1 MKIIVAGCGNVGTNV
16 VKSLAREGHS
26 ITAIDVSEDKLEEVA
41 DYYDATGVNGSA
53 SLLETLRDAEADKA
67 DLFIA
72 SMTSDEM
79 NIMCCNLAK
88 YVGAKATAARL
99 RNPDYSAQ
107 AEDMMKALSLDFY
120 VNPEYELACEIA
132 RKLKYPGA
140 DGVEDIVR
148 GKAELITVTL
158 PESCPLVGKKLMEVM
173 SVSRAQGLVCVVERG
188 DKVLIPRG
196 NFVFDAGDK
205 ISFAATPKN
214 SEILLHDIGLYR
226 TPPSNIVIVG
236 CGATAHY
243 LAEALVKM
251 NMHVKIMHS
260 SQAECEKLKLELPD
274 SITVAHG
281 KATEEEIFEEEGL
294 AKADAIILLNDND
307 EENILISLF
316 ARTYKIPI
324 IITKVKNETNRKLLQ
339 EVNMGTVMSP
349 DRTAATILIK
359 YARALSV
366 SGKRS
371 KLIKLYNIDDKAE
384 AVTFNVGEEK
394 RIAGKKVREIA
405 FKKSILCACIV
416 RGGDIIIPY
425 GDTEVKSGD
434 LIMLVSADK
443 RLTTLEEALER

>member
-1 MKIIVAGCGNVGTNV
+1 
-16 VKSLAREGHS
+16 
-26 ITAIDVSEDKLEEVA
+26 
-41 DYYDATGVNGSA
+41 
-53 SLLETLRDAEADKA
+53 
-67 DLFIA
+67 
-72 SMTSDEM
+72 
-79 NIMCCNLAK
+79 
-88 YVGAKATAARL
+88 
-99 RNPDYSAQ
+99 
-107 AEDMMKALSLDFY
+107 
-120 VNPEYELACEIA
+120 
-132 RKLKYPGA
+132 
-140 DGVEDIVR
+140 
-148 GKAELITVTL
+148 
-158 PESCPLVGKKLMEVM
+158 
-173 SVSRAQGLVCVVERG
+173 
-188 DKVLIPRG
+188 
-196 NFVFDAGDK
+196 
-205 ISFAATPKN
+205 
-214 SEILLHDIGLYR
+214 
-226 TPPSNIVIVG
+226 
-236 CGATAHY
+236 
-243 LAEALVKM
+243 
-251 NMHVKIMHS
+251 MHVKIMHS

-274 SITVAHG
+274 SITVVHG

-443 RLTTLEEALER
+443 KLTTLEEALER

>member
-1 MKIIVAGCGNVGTNV
+1 MKIIVAGCGNVGINV
-16 VKSLAREGHS
+16 VKSLAKEGHS
-26 ITAIDVSEDKLEEVA
+26 ITAIDVSEERLEEVA

-53 SLLETLRDAEADKA
+53 SLIETLKSAEADKA

-79 NIMCCNLAK
+79 NILCCNLAK

-99 RNPDYSAQ
+99 RNPDYSEQ

-158 PESCPLVGKKLMEVM
+158 PESCPLVGKKLMEAM

-188 DKVLIPRG
+188 EKVLIPRG
-196 NFVFDAGDK
+196 NFVFEAGDK

-214 SEILLHDIGLYR
+214 SEIFLRDIGMYR
-226 TPPSNIVIVG
+226 NRPSYVVIAG
-236 CGATAHY
+236 GGATTHY
-243 LAEALVKM
+243 LAEALTKM
-251 NMHVKIMHS
+251 NIRVKIMNS
-260 SQAECEKLKLELPD
+260 SQEECEKLRLELPE
-274 SITVAHG
+274 SVTVVKG
-281 KATEEEIFEEEGL
+281 KAGEEEVFEEEGL
-294 AKADAIILLNDND
+294 DKADAIVLLGKAD

-316 ARTYKIPI
+316 ARTYKVPI
-324 IITKVKNETNRKLLQ
+324 IITKVQNETNRRLLQ

-384 AVTFNVGEEK
+384 AVTFNVGDEK

-416 RGGDIIIPY
+416 RGKEIIIPY
-425 GDTEVKSGD
+425 GDTVVEQGD
-434 LIMLVSADK
+434 LIMLVSADDK
-443 RLTTLEEALER
+443 LTTLEEALER